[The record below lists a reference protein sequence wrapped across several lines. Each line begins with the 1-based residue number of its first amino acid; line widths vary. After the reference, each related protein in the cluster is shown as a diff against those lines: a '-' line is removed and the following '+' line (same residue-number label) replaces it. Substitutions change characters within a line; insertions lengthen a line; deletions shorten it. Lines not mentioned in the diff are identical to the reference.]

1 MHNVE
6 IARTLE
12 EVADVL
18 EIQGANPF
26 RIRAYRNAVR
36 TVEAQT
42 TPLAR
47 LVAEGSPLTQLPGI
61 GKEMAGHI
69 REMVST
75 GTLAYRDELLAE
87 MPRSLLQLMRL
98 PNLGAKKARRLHDEL
113 GIGSID
119 ELEAAAKEGRIAGLA
134 GFGEKSQAKILAGI
148 ADHRQHTSRLLLS
161 EAERYVEPLL
171 AYLREA
177 PGLERVEVAGSYR
190 RRRETVGD
198 VDLLALAARP
208 AEVTAR
214 FLAYPQVEKV
224 LMAGDTRA
232 AVVLGKG
239 LQVDLRAVSPDCYG
253 AALVYFTGSKEHN
266 VKLRRRAVARGLRI
280 SEYGVFR
287 VDADERPGKG
297 GAAGEAEPLGE
308 PIAGTEEAD
317 VYAAVGLAWI
327 PPELREDRGE
337 IEAAARGRLPRLVRT
352 EDLRGDLQMHST
364 WSDGRNTLEE
374 MLAACAARGYEYM
387 AITDHSKALA
397 MVQGL
402 DAARLRLQ
410 WAEIKGIRARHP
422 EIRLLSSMEVDILAD
437 GSLDLEEELLAR
449 LDLVVASVHSR
460 FDLPAAEQTAR
471 ILAAV
476 RHPEVDVLAHPTGR
490 LINRRRPYEY
500 DVEAVLREAA
510 ARGVAVEL
518 NANPHRLDLKDDHL
532 RLARELGCKVVSST
546 DAHRVRELDLMRFG
560 VDQARRAGL
569 EPDDVLNTL
578 PLPAFLA
585 ALEELRARRAAQGGG
600 RA

>member
-1 MHNVE
+1 
-6 IARTLE
+6 
-12 EVADVL
+12 
-18 EIQGANPF
+18 
-26 RIRAYRNAVR
+26 
-36 TVEAQT
+36 
-42 TPLAR
+42 
-47 LVAEGSPLTQLPGI
+47 
-61 GKEMAGHI
+61 MAGHI

-87 MPRSLLQLMRL
+87 VPRSLLELMRL
-98 PNLGAKKARRLHDEL
+98 PNLGPNKARRLHDEL

-171 AYLREA
+171 AYLRET
-177 PGLERVEVAGSYR
+177 PGLERAEVAGSYR

-208 AEVTAR
+208 SEVTAR

-266 VKLRRRAVARGLRI
+266 VKLRRRAVERGLRI

-287 VDADERPGKG
+287 VREEAPATETKKPRHKGKG
-297 GAAGEAEPLGE
+297 EAGQAPCEPSGESVDDVHPAEASGE
-308 PIAGTEEAD
+308 RIAGAEEAD

-410 WAEIKGIRARHP
+410 WAEIKGVRARHP

-437 GSLDLEEELLAR
+437 GSLDLEEEMLAK

-460 FDLPAAEQTAR
+460 FDLPAEEQTAR

-476 RHPEVDVLAHPTGR
+476 RHPEVDILAHPTGR

-518 NANPHRLDLKDDHL
+518 NANPHRLDLKDEHL
-532 RLARELGCKVVSST
+532 RLARELGCKVVIST
-546 DAHRVRELDLMRFG
+546 DAHRTRELDLMRFG

-569 EPDDVLNTL
+569 EPEDVLNTL

-585 ALEELRARRAAQGGG
+585 ALEELRARR
-600 RA
+600 R